1 MYRSSSQKG
10 SLLIEILVAITVI
23 GIIAGIAAQAIV
35 ASLDSNA
42 VAGARGQQSDLLA
55 EMMQGISASSD
66 GSWNNLYSLAAD
78 GSHYH
83 VAIANGKWVITS
95 GDDTV
100 SVVPRTF
107 IRYFTVTNVSR
118 DPTTRAI
125 ESTYNTSHD
134 DPSTRLVQAYVVSS
148 TTNTLSVNEYFFRW
162 RNQICD
168 QNAWASSGLSGTT
181 TCTSGAYNSSSNI
194 TPGSSLKLCSGGC

>member
-1 MYRSSSQKG
+1 MHRSLSQKG

-42 VAGARGQQSDLLA
+42 VAGARGQQADLLA

-66 GSWNNLYSLAAD
+66 ESWNNLYSLAVD

-83 VAIANGKWVITS
+83 VAISNGKWVIGS
-95 GDDTV
+95 GDDIL
-100 SVVPRTF
+100 SVAPRTF
-107 IRYFTVTNVSR
+107 TRYFTVANVSR

-125 ESTYNTSHD
+125 ESTYNAAHD

-162 RNQICD
+162 RNQVCD
-168 QNAWASSGLSGTT
+168 QHAWSSGGSSGTT
-181 TCTSGAYNSSSNI
+181 TCSSGAYNNSSNI
-194 TPGSSLKLCSGGC
+194 TPGTTLTLCSGGC